1 MVTVATKIEAPMKLT
16 VETGAKVNILGLG
29 DIAVPCLLIAL
40 ALRFDLWMCYQKL
53 VKHVRDVPASKSDNG
68 SESKSGKEVADASN
82 SRYIAVRAPYI
93 DVSGRWA
100 DWLHTLSFPPWKPN
114 GALPMEITAA
124 SFSKPY
130 FYAAMGGYSVGM
142 VLAMVMSL
150 VFKHGQP
157 ALLYLVPAV
166 VGSLLLTAVLRGE
179 LREMMLY
186 NEDGRLDSECSV
198 VELDGRGK
206 LVKFVI
212 DEKKD
217 KEGEG
222 GKKDEDRTEKTED
235 GGQKG
240 CEDSSD
246 GKKEKGE
253 EKSPDVFLLRIS
265 APILEINGEEAA
277 AKPHEK

>member
-40 ALRFDLWMCYQKL
+40 ALRFDLWMCYQRL
-53 VKHVRDVPASKSDNG
+53 VKYVPGAPG
-68 SESKSGKEVADASN
+68 SESGNERESESEKEVADASS

-100 DWLHTLSFPPWKPN
+100 DWLHTLSFPPWN
-114 GALPMEITAA
+114 SSGALPMEITAA

-142 VLAMVMSL
+142 VLAMAMSL
-150 VFKHGQP
+150 VFQHGQP

-166 VGSLLLTAVLRGE
+166 VCSLLLTAAVRGE

-186 NEDGRLDSECSV
+186 NEDGRLDSECIV
-198 VELDGRGK
+198 VELDERGK
-206 LVKFVI
+206 LVKFVV

-217 KEGEG
+217 ENGEEEKNDEDG
-222 GKKDEDRTEKTED
+222 KKKDEDT
-235 GGQKG
+235 GGKG
-240 CEDSSD
+240 GEESNND
-246 GKKEKGE
+246 KEK

-265 APILEINGEEAA
+265 APVLEVSGEEAV
-277 AKPHEK
+277 AKVHEE

>member
-16 VETGAKVNILGLG
+16 IETGAKVNILGLG

-40 ALRFDLWMCYQKL
+40 ALRFDLWMCYQRL
-53 VKHVRDVPASKSDNG
+53 VKHVRDAPGSKRGNE
-68 SESKSGKEVADASN
+68 SESESEKEVADASS

-100 DWLHTLSFPPWKPN
+100 DWLHTLSFPPWSSSR
-114 GALPMEITAA
+114 ALPVEITAA

-142 VLAMVMSL
+142 ILAMAMSL
-150 VFKHGQP
+150 VFEHGQP

-166 VGSLLLTAVLRGE
+166 AGSLLLTAAVRGE

-186 NEDGRLDSECSV
+186 NEDGRLDSECIV
-198 VELDGRGK
+198 VELDERGK
-206 LVKFVI
+206 LVKFVV

-217 KEGEG
+217 KNGGEDKKVEG
-222 GKKDEDRTEKTED
+222 
-235 GGQKG
+235 
-240 CEDSSD
+240 
-246 GKKEKGE
+246 GE
-253 EKSPDVFLLRIS
+253 EKNEDTGGKGGEKSNDDKEKEKSSDVFLLRIS
-265 APILEINGEEAA
+265 APVLEVSGEEAA
-277 AKPHEK
+277 AKADEE